1 MINNINVIDEVNF
14 DTRFPMLNSKI
25 TSDLNQISKE
35 MYLQIYSTYSTLF
48 RKYLIKELNLKKYD
62 DIIANSELNY
72 VKVESRDMD
81 IYQSFTKDVLNYFY
95 IRNNLYIE
103 NLAKDEKEY
112 IFTKYLMDDT
122 DLDKETETFIE
133 KTYPK
138 VIFENVNHDNSL
150 CDINFGPDNQ
160 QYYAPNNAVVIGI
173 RYDEFNL
180 NGLSDQEWDKLHE
193 KQLDHLLDIISNLEN
208 NEILKSNLPLITI
221 IYNEYSVKKK
231 FKTES
236 IVSIKN

>member
-231 FKTES
+231 LKTES

>member
-1 MINNINVIDEVNF
+1 
-14 DTRFPMLNSKI
+14 
-25 TSDLNQISKE
+25 
-35 MYLQIYSTYSTLF
+35 
-48 RKYLIKELNLKKYD
+48 
-62 DIIANSELNY
+62 
-72 VKVESRDMD
+72 
-81 IYQSFTKDVLNYFY
+81 
-95 IRNNLYIE
+95 
-103 NLAKDEKEY
+103 
-112 IFTKYLMDDT
+112 MDDT